1 MYRLSQAKVLFT
13 KVPPITGLHN
23 LQKSENHKRTAYHGP
38 IPFIEVPPIT
48 GLHGFQKRKS

>member
-23 LQKSENHKRTAYHGP
+23 LQKSEDHKRTAYHGP
-38 IPFIEVPPIT
+38 VSFIEVPPIM

>member
-23 LQKSENHKRTAYHGP
+23 LQKNENHKRTAYHGP
-38 IPFIEVPPIT
+38 VSFTKVPPIT
-48 GLHGFQKRKS
+48 GLHGLLKRT